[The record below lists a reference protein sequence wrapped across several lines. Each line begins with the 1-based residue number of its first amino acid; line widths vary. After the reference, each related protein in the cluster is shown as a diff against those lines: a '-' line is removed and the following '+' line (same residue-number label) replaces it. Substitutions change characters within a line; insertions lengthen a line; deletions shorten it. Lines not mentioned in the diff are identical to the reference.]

1 MKKFFYIFSILFFLV
16 GCSNNYE
23 KRMSVQLGK
32 EGDILYSKGKIHEAI
47 DKWEKALSFKKQ
59 SKIYEKIVVA
69 LIIKKENK
77 EAKKWVEEGLT
88 YFPNCVNL
96 IYNHAFLNVLDGK
109 YNEAIEEIDRL
120 LEINP
125 YYPEAHFMKGM
136 IFEKIGKRKEAKKEY
151 IKEVNINPG
160 CKKAWKK
167 IKEMQNET
175 K

>member
-1 MKKFFYIFSILFFLV
+1 MKNAFYIFSILIFLV
-16 GCSNNYE
+16 SCTNNYE
-23 KRMSVQLGK
+23 KRISIQLIK
-32 EGDILYSKGKIHEAI
+32 EGDILYSKGKINEAI
-47 DKWEKALSFKKQ
+47 DKWEKALFFKKQ
-59 SKIYEKIVVA
+59 NKIYEKIVVA
-69 LIIKKENK
+69 LIIEKRNK

-96 IYNHAFLNVLDGK
+96 IYNHAFLNVVDGK
-109 YNEAIEEIDRL
+109 YYEAIKEIDRL

-136 IFEKIGKRKEAKKEY
+136 IFEKIGKKKEAKTEY

-160 CKKAWKK
+160 CKKAWKR
-167 IKEMQNET
+167 IKEMKNEV

>member
-1 MKKFFYIFSILFFLV
+1 MKKAFYIFSILFFLV
-16 GCSNNYE
+16 SCTNNHE
-23 KRMSVQLGK
+23 KRISIQLVK
-32 EGDILYSKGKIHEAI
+32 EGDILYSKGKIDEAI
-47 DKWEKALSFKKQ
+47 DKWKKALYFKKQ

-69 LIIKKENK
+69 LIIKKKNK

-96 IYNHAFLNVLDGK
+96 IYNHAFLSVVDGK
-109 YNEAIEEIDRL
+109 YDEAIKEIDRL
-120 LEINP
+120 LEINQ

-136 IFEKIGKRKEAKKEY
+136 IFEKIGKKREAKAEY

-167 IKEMQNET
+167 IKEMKNET
-175 K
+175 E

>member
-1 MKKFFYIFSILFFLV
+1 MKNIFYIFPILFFLV
-16 GCSNNYE
+16 GCTNNYE
-23 KRMSVQLGK
+23 KRISVQLVK
-32 EGDILYSKGKIHEAI
+32 EGDILYSKGKINEAI
-47 DKWEKALSFKKQ
+47 DKWEKALFFKKQ

-69 LIIKKENK
+69 LIIEKRNK

-96 IYNHAFLNVLDGK
+96 IYNYAFLSVLDGK
-109 YNEAIEEIDRL
+109 YDEAMEQIDRL

-125 YYPEAHFMKGM
+125 YYPEAHFMKGI
-136 IFEKIGKRKEAKKEY
+136 IFEKIGKKKEAKKEY

-160 CKKAWKK
+160 CKKAWKR
-167 IKEMQNET
+167 IKEMKNEA